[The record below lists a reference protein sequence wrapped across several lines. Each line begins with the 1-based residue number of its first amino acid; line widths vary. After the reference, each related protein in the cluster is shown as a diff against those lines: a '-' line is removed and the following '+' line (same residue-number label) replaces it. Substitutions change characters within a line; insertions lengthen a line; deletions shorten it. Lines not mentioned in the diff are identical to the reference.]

1 MDLGLAGCTAVVTGG
16 SRGIGRAIVASLASE
31 GAQVIF
37 CGRSPV
43 VGSAAE
49 SELVSLGLSVQFV
62 AADTETDAGVDAF
75 ARTVLASGPVDIL
88 INNVGGSANPEG
100 AGRGFL
106 ATPSGEWT
114 DTYYKCVVG
123 AVRLVNLLAPAM
135 KEKGWGRIINISS
148 AGGLEPAADVPP
160 EYAAAKAA
168 MNTMTMSLSRALA
181 HSGITVNAISPGPVL
196 TEGFQAWMDGLAEER
211 GWGADP
217 AVREARF
224 LREILSLTVNR
235 LGRPEDIGAAVAF
248 VASRQADFINGSN
261 LRVDGGLSHA
271 AI

>member
-1 MDLGLAGCTAVVTGG
+1 MDLGLTGCRAVVTGG
-16 SRGIGRAIVASLASE
+16 SRGIGRAIVASLARE
-31 GAQVIF
+31 GAHVIF
-37 CGRSPV
+37 CGRSLAP
-43 VGSAAE
+43 GEALAAE
-49 SELVSLGLSVQFV
+49 LAEQGLSVQFIP
-62 AADTETDAGVDAF
+62 ADTETDAGIDAF
-75 ARTVLASGPVDIL
+75 AASVLAGGAVDIL
-88 INNVGGSANPEG
+88 VNNVGGSANPEG
-100 AGRGFL
+100 AGRGFI
-106 ATPSGEWT
+106 ATPSVEWT

-123 AVRLVNLLAPAM
+123 AVRLINLLAPSM

-196 TEGFQAWMDGLAEER
+196 TEGFQGWMDGLAEER
-211 GWGADP
+211 GWGTDP
-217 AVREARF
+217 AIKEARF
-224 LREILSLTVNR
+224 LQEILSLTVNR

-248 VASRQADFINGSN
+248 VASRQADFVNGSN
-261 LRVDGGLSHA
+261 FRVDGGLSHA